1 MRKTL
6 LILCFIFTCGSSFA
20 INEIDS
26 LLQVL
31 DQTIVNTPYF
41 IAQKETRISQLKQM
55 LQQTKSLEEKYQI
68 NTKLFDEYKRYIGDS
83 ALHYIDKNR
92 TIAQIL
98 GKTELLAETK
108 LHQIFMMSATGLYKE
123 AADSLESIDLAELS
137 TTLRIDYYNRQI
149 QLCSGLEEYSS
160 GNVNSSYYKSKIQL
174 YLDAI
179 ETLLA
184 QKKAITPEAKAEYL
198 RWKFLQKNDF
208 STIDFNKKL
217 ASTDTTT
224 NDYSMTAHAI
234 AKYYLNEHNLKNYEK
249 YLILSAIGDIRTVTK
264 ENKALL
270 DLTFLLFNQKE
281 INRAHRYIHYTL
293 EDANIYNARLRNMQI
308 ARIQPMINKA
318 YEIKSQ
324 KEKEWLYA
332 SLAVISI
339 LCLVLVISALYIYKQ
354 VRMLSAARNNLK
366 EMNDKLNKLNQNLK
380 DTNKIKEIYIGHF
393 INLCSAYIDK
403 LENYRKLVNRKIS
416 SGQIEDLQK
425 QTSSA
430 GFISSELKEFYT
442 NFDRAFLTLFPQFV
456 SEFNTL
462 LHEEDR
468 FILKQGELLNTEL
481 RIFALIRLGIN
492 DSRKIADFLRYS
504 PQTIYN
510 YRTKVKNK
518 AIVKRDDFEEII
530 KNIGLQTTNNIYLK
544 KEQNSI

>member
-1 MRKTL
+1 MKKTL
-6 LILCFIFTCGSSFA
+6 SIFYFLFICCSIFA
-20 INEIDS
+20 TNEIDS

-31 DQTIVNTPYF
+31 DRTIEKTPYF
-41 IAQKETRISQLKQM
+41 IAQKEKRISQLKQS
-55 LQQTKSLEEKYQI
+55 LQYAKHLKEKYEI
-68 NTKLFDEYKRYIGDS
+68 NNKLFDEYKRYMGDS
-83 ALHYIDKNR
+83 ALYYIEQNR
-92 TIAQIL
+92 IIAQKL
-98 GKTELLAETK
+98 QKNELLTEAK

-123 AADSLESIDLAELS
+123 AADSLNSINITDLPV
-137 TTLRIDYYNRQI
+137 TQRIDYYNRQI

-160 GNVNSSYYKSKIQL
+160 GNANSSYYRSKIQL
-174 YLDAI
+174 YLEAI

-184 QKKAITPEAKAEYL
+184 QKKVIIPEEKKEYL
-198 RWKFLQKNDF
+198 HWKFLKTDNF
-208 STIDFNKKL
+208 KPIDFQEKL
-217 ASTDTTT
+217 ISADTTT

-234 AKYYLNEHNLKNYEK
+234 AKYYLNEHNLKNYQK

-270 DLTFLLFNQKE
+270 DLTFLLYHQKE

-318 YEIKSQ
+318 YEIKS
-324 KEKEWLYA
+324 KEEKEWLYA
-332 SLAVISI
+332 SLSVISI
-339 LCLVLVISALYIYKQ
+339 LCLILAISALYIHKQ
-354 VRMLSAARNNLK
+354 VRMLSAARSDLK
-366 EMNDKLNKLNQNLK
+366 EMNDKLNKLNQSLK

-393 INLCSAYIDK
+393 LNLCSTYIDK

-425 QTSSA
+425 QTSSS
-430 GFISSELKEFYT
+430 GFISSELKEFYA
-442 NFDRAFLTLFPQFV
+442 NFDRAFLNLFPQFV
-456 SEFNTL
+456 SQFNAL
-462 LHEEDR
+462 LHEEAR
-468 FILKQGELLNTEL
+468 FVLKRGELLNTEL

-492 DSRKIADFLRYS
+492 DSSKIADFLRYS

-518 AIVKRDDFEEII
+518 AIVKRDDFEEKV
-530 KNIGLQTTNNIYLK
+530 KNIGLTNN
-544 KEQNSI
+544 E